1 METLFDEENH
11 AVGDEITAYSPK
23 LKSDTPHTIVSMYE
37 GEIRRVQC
45 QVSGEVHAYRKPRGE
60 TADGQGE
67 MDAPPKKKLNK
78 KMSWREA
85 MASVSEAHL
94 AACRPYSIRD
104 TYLEMDL
111 VSHPKF
117 DIGFVTA
124 ILFCDVLDVNTLAFL
139 FTDA

>member
-11 AVGDEITAYSPK
+11 AVGDEIVAFSPK
-23 LKSDTPHTIVSMYE
+23 LKSDTPHVIVSMYE

-60 TADGQGE
+60 TSEGQGE
-67 MDAPPKKKLNK
+67 LESGGKKLNK

-85 MASVSEAHL
+85 MATVSEAQL

-104 TYLEMDL
+104 TYVEMDL

-117 DIGFVTA
+117 DIGFVTS
-124 ILFCDVLDVNTLAFL
+124 ILPAAHEHAGRLSP
-139 FTDA
+139 